1 MGRIWQRRQ
10 QPFRIRMGGMIENI
24 FYPARF
30 YDDAGIHDIDTPA
43 HLGNDT
49 EIVGNEDDGHLMFR
63 LQFFQELQYL
73 GFRRHIESRR
83 RFIGKQQAG
92 FTG

>member
-63 LQFFQELQYL
+63 LQFFQELEDL